1 MPGSFHSS
9 PSESAPCETEP
20 VLSPLSRKVA
30 RTLAASGEAGPRAL
44 CTLEIPE
51 ALQAWVAGELNRPLK
66 ASAVLIA
73 LLERE
78 EGPCILLTRR
88 AEHLRA
94 HAAQV
99 SFPGGRC
106 DADDGS
112 CAATALRE
120 AYEEVGLD
128 PQQVNVI
135 GFLDDFPTLSGFRIT
150 PVVGHVA
157 NPPTQWR
164 PAPDEVAEVFELPLA
179 MALDPDTYTRKTLS
193 RDGIELPFHELAYQ
207 GHRIWGATAALLHM
221 LAMEVH
227 AHGR

>member
-1 MPGSFHSS
+1 M
-9 PSESAPCETEP
+9 
-20 VLSPLSRKVA
+20 
-30 RTLAASGEAGPRAL
+30 
-44 CTLEIPE
+44 
-51 ALQAWVAGELNRPLK
+51 
-66 ASAVLIA
+66 LIA

-78 EGPCILLTRR
+78 AGPCILLTRR